1 MLSVMTTNVAI
12 TELESALSLTEW
24 IKEYSSDLG
33 AKIRAYHAIEK
44 ISNAILSL
52 KQDEEL
58 KKYSSFNNVDFAP

>member
-1 MLSVMTTNVAI
+1 MTTNVAI

-24 IKEYSSDLG
+24 IKEYSSDLE
-33 AKIRAYHAIEK
+33 AKIRAYQASEK

-58 KKYSSFNNVDFAP
+58 KKYSSFNNVDFAHK